1 MDVLLDDV
9 LLVVFYF
16 YLVKCPKRD
25 KDTCRWQTLV
35 HVCRRWRSIVLGSPR
50 RLNLKLHCTPK
61 MPVRDSLDVWPALP
75 LLIQGDIYEE
85 SDVDNIIAAL
95 ERSDRVCKISLHGPK
110 SHLEK
115 VLASMEEPFPDL
127 TSLSLNLKGDI
138 CHWPLRID

>member
-35 HVCRRWRSIVLGSPR
+35 HVCRRWRSIVFGSPR
-50 RLNLKLHCTPK
+50 RLNLKLHFTPK

-110 SHLEK
+110 SHLEIGRAH
-115 VLASMEEPFPDL
+115 V
-127 TSLSLNLKGDI
+127 
-138 CHWPLRID
+138 